1 MKERI
6 LAVMRL
12 IATFVGFVNAQLVA
26 AGCNPIPFD
35 ETLVTEWATYIV
47 AVGLIAWAWWK
58 DAPMTKEAIKAHIEM
73 ISEKIFNKLSIEARE
88 ELSNGKGEEVDE

>member
-6 LAVMRL
+6 LAVVRL
-12 IATFVGFVNAQLVA
+12 IAGLVALVNAQLVA

-35 ETLVTEWATYIV
+35 ETLITEWATYIV
-47 AVGLIAWAWWK
+47 AVGLFVWAWWK

-73 ISEKIFNKLSIEARE
+73 ISEKIFNKLTKEAQE
-88 ELSNGKGEEVDE
+88 ELSNGKGDDDE